1 MLAGLE
7 DVRGGGLARAAF
19 GDDVAGLEGPAREG
33 ALDGGVPCAE
43 AELCARVGVEVGE
56 GVVEEAGAA
65 VYVGIGL
72 DGEGD
77 DRDRVGKRG
86 REIEF

>member
-1 MLAGLE
+1 MLTGLE

-65 VYVGIGL
+65 LDLCAGR
-72 DGEGD
+72 DGELD
-77 DRDRVGKRG
+77 
-86 REIEF
+86 EFDGIWESRR